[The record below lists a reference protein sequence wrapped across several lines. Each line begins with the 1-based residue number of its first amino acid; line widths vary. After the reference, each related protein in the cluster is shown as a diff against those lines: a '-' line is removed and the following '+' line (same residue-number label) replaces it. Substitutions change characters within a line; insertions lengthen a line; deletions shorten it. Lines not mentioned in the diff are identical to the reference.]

1 MKTHFHPSVCPHC
14 GKTYDSLLSA
24 CPHCL
29 KSSEDPASRKF
40 DQFVVLPFWR
50 QILLF
55 FLGWMGFQVIA
66 LVVSEIL
73 YLQGA
78 DPSWGEAELEAFLS
92 SAPYLG
98 PLHFIAYAVLFLAL
112 SLCLWDG
119 WKKTLKSFASAKG
132 YLWGLAAFAA
142 QYAFGIVYGILLQVI
157 LAALGMEYAPN
168 ANQGTLDVIIQ
179 GYPVLSLLIFGFVGP
194 FCEEL
199 TYRVGLFSFAG
210 RFGKVVAYVGSALVF
225 ALIHFDFEAF
235 GNPEALAVE
244 FYNLPSYLFAG
255 LSLGFAYDKG
265 GFAGGFVAHAL
276 NNCLS
281 VFASMGE

>member
-1 MKTHFHPSVCPHC
+1 M
-14 GKTYDSLLSA
+14 
-24 CPHCL
+24 
-29 KSSEDPASRKF
+29 RKF

-55 FLGWMGFQVIA
+55 VLGWMGFQLIA
-66 LVVSEIL
+66 LVVSEIF
-73 YLQGA
+73 YLSA
-78 DPSWGEAELEAFLS
+78 ANANPSWTEVDLAAYLD
-92 SAPYLG
+92 SAAYLG
-98 PLHFIAYAVLFLAL
+98 PVHFIAYAVLFLSL

-119 WKKTLKSFASAKG
+119 WKKVLKSLASWKTYAYG
-132 YLWGLAAFAA
+132 VGAFAA
-142 QYAFGIVYGILLQVI
+142 LYAFGIVYGVLLQII
-157 LAALGMEYAPN
+157 LQALGMEYSPN
-168 ANQGTLDVIIQ
+168 ANQGTLDLIIRA
-179 GYPVLSLLIFGFVGP
+179 YPVLSLVIFGLVGP

-210 RFGKVVAYVGSALVF
+210 RFGKVASYVGSTLVF
-225 ALIHFDFEAF
+225 ALIHFDFGAF
-235 GNPEALAVE
+235 GNPEALAIE

-265 GFAGGFVAHAL
+265 GFGAGFVAHAI